1 MRVVSG
7 RAWAGKAAL
16 GPASGEVNIGR
27 VVEGEGKRL
36 AANPRRAE
44 LLDLMLLLMLLLLLL
59 VLLVGLCVLCWWRLG
74 GRMEG
79 YAVLALFIA
88 DEKNLRSRRCA
99 TDTTDTAQPFTHAQ
113 AHRQAECVY
122 PQRELLLIA

>member
-1 MRVVSG
+1 M
-7 RAWAGKAAL
+7 
-16 GPASGEVNIGR
+16 
-27 VVEGEGKRL
+27 VEGEGKRL

-79 YAVLALFIA
+79 YAVLHRRREEF
-88 DEKNLRSRRCA
+88 EKQAVCNRYNRHS
-99 TDTTDTAQPFTHAQ
+99 TTLYARTSAQ
-113 AHRQAECVY
+113 ASGVRVSTA
-122 PQRELLLIA
+122 